1 MTKRAI
7 FRFRLYVADN
17 ALNSLQAIANLNAIC
32 RTHLMGNF
40 EVEVIDVF
48 KEPKR
53 ALADGVLMT
62 PTLIKLGPPPI
73 RRIVGTLSR
82 TQPVLEALGLEV
94 LIE

>member
-1 MTKRAI
+1 MSIRAL
-7 FRFRLYVADN
+7 FKFRLYVAGQ

-48 KEPKR
+48 REPKR

-62 PTLIKLGPPPI
+62 PTLIKRGPPPI

-94 LIE
+94 LAE